1 MFPVYAT
8 DAVGEIPFFVEV
20 TCYSL
25 TFLCE
30 AAKTKWRGLRDT
42 FRKELSKNPKKRSG
56 DEGGIIKESRWV
68 HFKSMEFLKDQF
80 QKRQLQGNVS
90 SETTFDVDT
99 QNSTT
104 TFSPDP
110 DDPDDP
116 DNENL
121 MIKSPQN
128 TPNTTT
134 PPQNLS
140 ASQKKVA
147 KMNNAN
153 AVKQLMILEEQ
164 KLQFFKEKNS
174 ASRNEDLDYHFLMSL
189 LPYLRKIP
197 EERKMFVRIKL
208 QQVFCEEDI
217 LGEFRGQHTLQPT
230 HRPPPS
236 VLSCSSSTSGSWISQ
251 VGTPLSTTQHE
262 DLASFFSSVTP

>member
-1 MFPVYAT
+1 MN
-8 DAVGEIPFFVEV
+8 FF
-20 TCYSL
+20 
-25 TFLCE
+25 FLLILGE

-56 DEGGIIKESRWV
+56 DEGGIIKEPRWV

-110 DDPDDP
+110 YDPNDPDD
-116 DNENL
+116 ENL

-128 TPNTTT
+128 TTNTTT
-134 PPQNLS
+134 PPQNFS
-140 ASQKKVA
+140 APQKKVA
-147 KMNNAN
+147 KMNNTT
-153 AVKQLMILEEQ
+153 AVKQLIMLEEQ

-174 ASRNEDLDYHFLMSL
+174 ASRNEDPDYHFLMSL

-197 EERKMFVRIKL
+197 EERKMFVRTKL
-208 QQVFCEEDI
+208 QQVFCEEDL

-230 HRPPPS
+230 HRPAPS
-236 VLSCSSSTSGSWISQ
+236 VSSCSSSTSSSWISQ
-251 VGTPLSTTQHE
+251 VETPLSTTQHE

>member
-1 MFPVYAT
+1 MYTTETLPYGLT
-8 DAVGEIPFFVEV
+8 YFVNYV
-20 TCYSL
+20 SNS
-25 TFLCE
+25 E

-68 HFKSMEFLKDQF
+68 YFKSMEFLKDQF

-99 QNSTT
+99 QNLTT

-128 TPNTTT
+128 TTNTTT
-134 PPQNLS
+134 PPQNL
-140 ASQKKVA
+140 K
-147 KMNNAN
+147 
-153 AVKQLMILEEQ
+153 Q

-174 ASRNEDLDYHFLMSL
+174 ASRNEDPDYHFLMSL

-197 EERKMFVRIKL
+197 EERKMFVRNKL
-208 QQVFCEEDI
+208 QQVFCEEDL
-217 LGEFRGQHTLQPT
+217 LGEFRG
-230 HRPPPS
+230 
-236 VLSCSSSTSGSWISQ
+236 
-251 VGTPLSTTQHE
+251 
-262 DLASFFSSVTP
+262 